1 MIIYLLNH
9 SYNRHFLALMGQ
21 DTGLSPMT
29 VFISY
34 KFHTSGSYTV
44 STCNS
49 MPDALDPLPIRY
61 VDVLIL
67 LPTYEARR
75 EYLKSI
81 GNYTK

>member
-9 SYNRHFLALMGQ
+9 SYNRHFLTLMDQ
-21 DTGLSPMT
+21 DICLPPMA

-34 KFHTSGSYTV
+34 KFHPSGNYTV
-44 STCNS
+44 ISCDS

-61 VDVLIL
+61 MDVLIL